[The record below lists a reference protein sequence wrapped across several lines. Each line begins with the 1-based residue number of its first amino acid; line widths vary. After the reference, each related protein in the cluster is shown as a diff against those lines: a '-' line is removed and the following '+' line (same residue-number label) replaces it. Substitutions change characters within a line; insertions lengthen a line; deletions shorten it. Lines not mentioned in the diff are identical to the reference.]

1 MFDRRIAARRVM
13 LTSAAIACAAAAT
26 WAGPSASAAEH
37 GGWRPY
43 RTSPFTDTG
52 VCAFTVHGDI
62 VRDEEEVRTLQT
74 YPNGKVKLEE
84 FRGPLVIRFTGN
96 GHSVVRE
103 VSGYGWFHHLKDG
116 TRRARIDGGL
126 SIGVRQGNIG
136 YPAGEYII
144 HGKFTVV
151 FKADGNQIV
160 HAAHAKIE
168 DLCRTL
174 A

>member
-1 MFDRRIAARRVM
+1 MA
-13 LTSAAIACAAAAT
+13 LTCAAAVCGTALIG
-26 WAGPSASAAEH
+26 AGPSASAA
-37 GGWRPY
+37 GRGDWRPY
-43 RTSPFTDTG
+43 RTQPFTDTG
-52 VCAFTVHGDI
+52 VCAFTVRGDI
-62 VRDEEEVRTLQT
+62 VEDQEEVRTLQT
-74 YPNGKVKLEE
+74 YPDGKVKLEE
-84 FRGPLVIRFTGN
+84 FRGPLVIRFSGN

-126 SIGVRQGNIG
+126 SIGVMQGNIG

-144 HGKFTVV
+144 HGKFSVV
-151 FKADGNQIV
+151 FRADGNQTV

-168 DLCRTL
+168 NLCQTL

>member
-1 MFDRRIAARRVM
+1 VAVCGTA
-13 LTSAAIACAAAAT
+13 LTCA
-26 WAGPSASAAEH
+26 GQSASAADH

-43 RTSPFTDTG
+43 RTQPFTDTD
-52 VCAFTVHGDI
+52 VCAFPVRGDI
-62 VRDEEEVRTLQT
+62 VQDEEEVRTLQT
-74 YPNGKVKLEE
+74 YPDGKVKLEE
-84 FRGPLVIRFTGN
+84 FRGPLVIRFSGN

-126 SIGVRQGNIG
+126 STGVRQGNIG

-144 HGKFTVV
+144 QGKFTVV
-151 FKADGNQIV
+151 FHADGNQTV
-160 HAAHAKIE
+160 QLAHAKIE
-168 DLCRTL
+168 DLCQTL